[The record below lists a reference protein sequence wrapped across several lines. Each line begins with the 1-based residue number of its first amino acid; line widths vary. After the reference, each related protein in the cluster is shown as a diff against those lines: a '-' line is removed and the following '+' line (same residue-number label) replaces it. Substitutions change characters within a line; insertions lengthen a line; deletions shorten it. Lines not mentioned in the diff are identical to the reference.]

1 MQSYKSS
8 TSTAAATAIQGVIP
22 EGEGVIQEV
31 PVGGMDMGVVIK
43 FLQNHPTFST
53 YLPNPNQPT
62 IFIIYQLRVLPT
74 TTETLSFTKNQ
85 GI

>member
-8 TSTAAATAIQGVIP
+8 TSTAAATAILGVIP

-31 PVGGMDMGVVIK
+31 PVGEMDMGVVIK

-53 YLPNPNQPT
+53 YLPNQPT